1 MRSVFLGTPAAAV
14 PALAA
19 LLDVDDVALVVTQP
33 DRPRGRSSRPV
44 PSPVK
49 LAAQEWGLPI
59 AQPADAAGLAAAVR
73 SVPDLDVGVV
83 VAYGRI
89 LRPEVLAATRVGYV
103 NIHFSLLPRWRGAAP
118 VERSLLAGDEMTGVS
133 LMYLDEGLDTGP
145 IISVIETPIADD
157 ETGGT
162 LTARLSHLGAV
173 LLSDTLPGFIA
184 GSLQP
189 AAQISAGATY
199 AARLSSEE
207 ARLDHATTAADLERR
222 VRAFNP
228 RPSAWLTVD
237 GDRLK
242 VLAAYVVS
250 ASPAAGMIEGVDGHP
265 VLGTADGG
273 LRLDVVQP
281 AGKGAQS
288 GRAWLNG
295 RRGAPAAAGA

>member
-242 VLAAYVVS
+242 VLAASVVS